1 MRKERQGSRP
11 GPGVAAAGILA
22 FGFSSCNFWPL
33 CPRWPLGRVIAYLR
47 LLKGNDGCRCR
58 RRTSIDPRHAQE
70 AETPWGGGLHER
82 SHDSGT
88 EAHTAPRPPG
98 GKMSPG
104 YRLKPTPS
112 PSLSL
117 SLSPQL
123 GLSYM
128 HSGTQTTHMHFY
140 LS

>member
-22 FGFSSCNFWPL
+22 FGFSSCDFWPL

-70 AETPWGGGLHER
+70 AETPWGGVFMSVHMTQGQR
-82 SHDSGT
+82 
-88 EAHTAPRPPG
+88 HTQPRG
-98 GKMSPG
+98 
-104 YRLKPTPS
+104 
-112 PSLSL
+112 
-117 SLSPQL
+117 PQVEK
-123 GLSYM
+123 
-128 HSGTQTTHMHFY
+128 
-140 LS
+140 